1 MAARRKKFN
10 ERAYRD
16 ALGNFATGV
25 TVVTARDPR
34 GFHVGV
40 TANSFNSVSL
50 DPPLVLWS
58 LDRRSLSLSSFQG
71 ADHFV
76 INVLAADQVALSRRF
91 ARRTEGGKFER
102 VTFTG
107 GRGGAPVL
115 DGCAAHFLCR
125 KSFTHDG
132 GDHLI
137 FVGEV
142 LEYRDHGLP
151 ALMFYRGRYAVPDP
165 APQLQRKA
173 GNRLPSTRFVDDY
186 LDYLLS
192 HAAACF
198 QAQFD
203 SMLKIAGVGRDEWG
217 ILCTLGDHGAGLTI
231 DNIHAVTLQH
241 TRTIAR
247 TLEPMLGKGWI
258 RQGKGRGENSATF
271 RLTRKGHATLVPLLA
286 AAKAHESDALSHF
299 PDADARQLKQM
310 LKALMQ
316 TTQPVRVR
324 KHRAPRP
331 KSRTP

>member
-1 MAARRKKFN
+1 MAARRKFN

-25 TVVTARDPR
+25 TVVTARDPG
-34 GFHVGV
+34 GFHVGI

-58 LDRRSLSLSSFQG
+58 LDRRSLSLPSFQS
-71 ADHFV
+71 ADYFV

-91 ARRTEGGKFER
+91 ARRADGGKFER
-102 VTFTG
+102 VSFIEA
-107 GRGGAPVL
+107 RGGAPVL

-142 LEYRDHGLP
+142 LEYKDHGRP
-151 ALMFYRGRYAVPDP
+151 ALMFYRGRYAVPDQ
-165 APQLQRKA
+165 APELQRNA
-173 GNRLPSTRFVDDY
+173 GSRLTSTRFMDDY

-198 QAQFD
+198 QAQFE
-203 SMLKIAGVGRDEWG
+203 SMLQVAGVGRDEWR
-217 ILCTLGDHGAGLTI
+217 ILCTLGDHGAGLTVE
-231 DNIHAVTLQH
+231 NIHGVTLQ
-241 TRTIAR
+241 RAATIAR
-247 TLEPMLGKGWI
+247 TLEPMQGKGWI
-258 RQGKGRGENSATF
+258 KRSKGRGQDSATF
-271 RLTRKGHATLVPLLA
+271 RLTRKGHAALVPLLA

-316 TTQPVRVR
+316 TTQPMRVR
-324 KHRAPRP
+324 KHRARRPR
-331 KSRTP
+331 SGTP

>member
-1 MAARRKKFN
+1 MTARRKKFN

-25 TVVTARDPR
+25 TVVTARDPG

-58 LDRRSLSLSSFQG
+58 LDRRSLSLPSFQT
-71 ADHFV
+71 ADYFV

-91 ARRTEGGKFER
+91 ARRTDGGKFDR
-102 VTFTG
+102 ITFKEA
-107 GRGGAPVL
+107 RGGAPLL

-142 LEYRDHGLP
+142 LDYKDHGRP
-151 ALMFYRGRYAVPDP
+151 ALMFYRGRYAVPDQ
-165 APQLQRKA
+165 APELQRKTA
-173 GNRLPSTRFVDDY
+173 NRLHSTRFVDDY

-203 SMLKIAGVGRDEWG
+203 SALQRAKVSRDEWN
-217 ILCTLGDHGAGLTI
+217 ILCTLGDHGAGLTVE
-231 DNIHAVTLQH
+231 NIHAVTLQRAA
-241 TRTIAR
+241 TVAR
-247 TLEPMLGKGWI
+247 TLEPMLGEGWI
-258 RQGKGRGENSATF
+258 RQGRGSGENSATF
-271 RLTRKGHATLVPLLA
+271 RLTRKGHDALVPLLA

-316 TTQPVRVR
+316 ARQPMRVR
-324 KHRAPRP
+324 KHRVRRAMP
-331 KSRTP
+331 KTQ